1 VRHNIFELEA
11 MQNPTGFAFGPMEIV
26 MFLTPTSG
34 KSEFYAE
41 NLATSYAYKHGIFA
55 NQP

>member
-1 VRHNIFELEA
+1 VRHNIFELKA
-11 MQNPTGFAFGPMEIV
+11 MQNPTGFPFCAVEVVTFLPPM
-26 MFLTPTSG
+26 PG
-34 KSEFYAE
+34 NDEFCAE

>member
-1 VRHNIFELEA
+1 VRHNIFELKA
-11 MQNPTGFAFGPMEIV
+11 MQNPTGFPFRPIEV
-26 MFLTPTSG
+26 VTFLPPISG
-34 KSEFYAE
+34 NDEFCAE

>member
-1 VRHNIFELEA
+1 VRHNIFELKA
-11 MQNPTGFAFGPMEIV
+11 MQNPTGFPFCAVEV
-26 MFLTPTSG
+26 VTFLPPIPG
-34 KSEFYAE
+34 NDEFRAE

>member
-11 MQNPTGFAFGPMEIV
+11 MQNPTGFAFGPMEIL
-26 MFLTPTSG
+26 MFLPPASG

>member
-11 MQNPTGFAFGPMEIV
+11 MQNPTGFAFGFMEIV
-26 MFLTPTSG
+26 MFLSPIPG
-34 KSEFYAE
+34 KGEFCAE

>member
-1 VRHNIFELEA
+1 VRHNIFELKA

-26 MFLTPTSG
+26 MFLPPNSG
-34 KSEFYAE
+34 KGEFCAE
-41 NLATSYAYKHGIFA
+41 NLATSYAYRHGIFA